1 MKVWIA
7 AAAILVSTTVP
18 QSANAFEPLTAL
30 TVKFGTSL
38 VVKGFNYL
46 LGKATQGPDLQ
57 FETIKQIHGELR
69 AARGDVLKNRQV
81 QIDLYERATVH
92 RNEIAELVINVGE
105 GVKDAVERDSE
116 MDRIIDV
123 LGTTEKVLET
133 LDTARKAM
141 DEDKTEEYAHT
152 LETLR
157 EDLSRIERES
167 IILDYAEH
175 LRPVAIL
182 PRIGAIQARWIALQ
196 ALPATD
202 TARKKFVERAG
213 NWLESQ
219 RYPTGE
225 VDPVRQSLADLIIGM
240 EHHVQ
245 GLVRY
250 LAELGRPCSPLWNG
264 YLTVEEYEYDRNMIK
279 VTEVG
284 VSQAHLESV
293 HPNRKQVG
301 DAHYPDGL
309 FVQPTKLAWSKE
321 VVTLDRSRRVHSE
334 ADDAGASIRRTLS
347 SIHQNA
353 FECEGSLREAARM
366 RLGDNIPDVP
376 GKRARTGAGQIPAID
391 YDQGPLVLE
400 ELVKRRSCGEQED
413 CRTHWEYIHKRFEAA
428 KILLIELYAIRREV
442 NRTLEWLAAETRQ
455 AECTYWRD
463 EPRVCVFSDDTGSAG
478 ILAAAERTGV
488 EDIGM
493 RSTVGAYRKARDWDE
508 MLNQEQVGPLR
519 YNRDRAA
526 KIRARA
532 IDRMYADLN
541 NQVNDIQYAW
551 AFNDQHLRDVSAEAA
566 QMAWVRLAVSV
577 VQDQVVWMI
586 ESAVEEAITAALDDG
601 ESITDIAKEWTVV
614 ALEEPSQE
622 PGDNDK
628 SNGTGAGDDLGAASI
643 PASSANQTALI
654 TMAPQHMEDMQV
666 EGVIAPSYSDSVYG
680 YKSRLS
686 NTQRL
691 ALWLPEIAPEVADT
705 LAGVG
710 DGMTLGITRRVREWV
725 GISAEVDTES
735 GEYHSGTLIGIL
747 TPGAAGAKLAGTGA
761 AKAVSQLI
769 RTGKASQ
776 KFGNYSVLMKAGHGQ
791 RTQGISLIRHSAKG
805 ESGRVL
811 SFDVVTKLKGPGSLA
826 SKLPHMHI
834 GKYSAHLPWEPS
846 WLVPAVITSYTPK
859 AD

>member
-7 AAAILVSTTVP
+7 AAAILVSTTGP

-30 TVKFGTSL
+30 TVKVGTSL

-69 AARGDVLKNRQV
+69 AVRGDVLKNRQV
-81 QIDLYERATVH
+81 QLDLHERATVH

-105 GVKDAVERDSE
+105 GVKDAVERNSE
-116 MDRIIDV
+116 MDRIIAV
-123 LGTTEKVLET
+123 LGTTEKLLRTLE
-133 LDTARKAM
+133 TARKAK
-141 DEDKTEEYAHT
+141 DEDKREEYAHT

-167 IILDYAEH
+167 IILNFSVH

-196 ALPATD
+196 AMPATD
-202 TARKKFVERAG
+202 IAREQFVGRAG

-245 GLVRY
+245 GLARY

-279 VTEVG
+279 VSEVG

-293 HPNRKQVG
+293 HPGRKLAV
-301 DAHYPDGL
+301 DTHYL
-309 FVQPTKLAWSKE
+309 NSMLVQPTKLVWSKE
-321 VVTLDRSRRVHSE
+321 IVTLDSSRRLRAEV
-334 ADDAGASIRRTLS
+334 DDAGASIRRTLS
-347 SIHQNA
+347 GIHRNA
-353 FECEGSLREAARM
+353 FECEGPLSESARM
-366 RLGDNIPDVP
+366 RLVDNIPDVP
-376 GKRARTGAGQIPAID
+376 GQRARTGAGQIPAID

-400 ELVKRRSCGEQED
+400 ELVRRRSCGAQED
-413 CRTHWEYIHKRFEAA
+413 CRAYWEYIHKRLEAA
-428 KILLIELYAIRREV
+428 KIMLIELYSIRREV

-463 EPRVCVFSDDTGSAG
+463 EPRVCVFGEETGSAE
-478 ILAAAERTGV
+478 IPAASERTGV
-488 EDIGM
+488 KAIET
-493 RSTVGAYRKARDWDE
+493 RSTVGTYQKARDWDE

-519 YNRDRAA
+519 YTLDRAA
-526 KIRARA
+526 KVRARE
-532 IDRMYADLN
+532 INRLHEELN
-541 NQVNDIQYAW
+541 DQVNDIQHAW
-551 AFNDQHLRDVSAEAA
+551 ELNDRHLRDVSTEAA
-566 QMAWVRLAVSV
+566 RMAWVRLAVSV

-586 ESAVEEAITAALDDG
+586 ESATEEAITAVLDDG
-601 ESITDIAKEWTVV
+601 DTTSGISKQWATMV
-614 ALEEPSQE
+614 LEEPSQDPE
-622 PGDNDK
+622 DRDK
-628 SNGTGAGDDLGAASI
+628 SDGSGVGDDLGVTSI
-643 PASSANQTALI
+643 PTSSENQTVLI
-654 TMAPQHMEDMQV
+654 AMTPQHMEDMQT
-666 EGVIAPSYSDSVYG
+666 ESVISPSYSDSVYG
-680 YKSRLS
+680 YKSGLS